1 MKNFK
6 EYSNIN
12 VGGRAQAFGTM
23 TPTADLRTEP
33 LNASKQDEKYLKLL
47 NKALEDDLGKLYK
60 SYFSNKPKDTVKKI
74 NMLRKKMGQKPLT
87 ISK

>member
-1 MKNFK
+1 MKKFK
-6 EYSNIN
+6 EYTNNI
-12 VGGRAQAFGTM
+12 GGVAQAYGT
-23 TPTADLRTEP
+23 TIPTGDLRTEP

-60 SYFSNKPKDTVKKI
+60 SYFSNKPKDTVQKI
-74 NMLRKKMGQKPLT
+74 NMVRKKMGQKPLT